1 MGFLYPNFLWALLAI
16 AIPIIIHLFYFRRF
30 RTVYFTNVR
39 FLKEVK
45 EQTSNRQKIRNL
57 LVLLSRILALAFLV
71 FAFAQPY
78 LTKKGGPKKEGNKD
92 VSIYF
97 DNSFSMSA
105 ESDDQRLIEKAR
117 NRAEEILEAYGPND
131 KIQILT
137 TDFEGRDQRLLSK
150 EDALS
155 RIKEIQPGYSVKDIS
170 KVIARQKQALG
181 SGNNNVKEIYII
193 SDFQKN
199 NVDVNTYNDSIY
211 RLNLI
216 PLSSIQNR
224 NVAIDTAWFEA
235 PVLSLNE
242 PNALIVKIRN
252 HSDVEMTDLR
262 VSLNLNSELRPG
274 GTLTIPPKTAVF
286 DTLNVTVTKTG
297 WYEAK
302 LNVTDFP
309 VEFDNDYYMTFYVK
323 EKVNLLE
330 IHGGIANRFVQ
341 AGFKNNQYFVVSNSS
356 ANQLDYSK
364 LKSYDLLVLSD
375 LNSVSSG
382 LASELKTYAENGGNV
397 LVFPG
402 KDAKLDDYNAFL
414 NTFNANQLGALDKRP
429 RMVSYINFQ
438 DFIFSDV
445 YVEKRDNLKLPST
458 KANYKI
464 TQKASAAEEVLL
476 RYRDGATFMGKYNI
490 GKGHLFLCAA
500 PLDVDYSDL
509 VQNGEI
515 FIPMM
520 YRMALSSGNI
530 RSLAYTI
537 GKDNQLESENTD
549 NSSEAVYKIKGDGG
563 EFIPEQRRLGSRL
576 SLGIN
581 NQIKRSGFYSLFL
594 KPDDIL
600 DKFAFNYDRRESLME
615 FYSLDELKKKFG
627 ESVIVLDGTY
637 ARDFK
642 NILAGEKKGTPLWKY
657 CLIFVLLFLLI
668 ETLLLRLWAEKKPA
682 PIAEIK
688 E

>member
-1 MGFLYPNFLWALLAI
+1 MGFLYPGFLWALLAI

-57 LVLLSRILALAFLV
+57 LVLLSRILTLIFLV

-78 LTKKGGPKKEGNKD
+78 LSKKGGPKKEGNKD

-117 NRAEEILEAYGPND
+117 SRIEEILEAYGPND

-150 EDALS
+150 VDALA
-155 RIKEIQPGYSVKDIS
+155 RLKEIQPGYSVRNIS
-170 KVIARQKQALG
+170 KVIARQKQALQ
-181 SGNNNVKEIYII
+181 SGVNNNKEIYIV

-199 NVDVNTYNDSIY
+199 NVDVNNYNDSIY

-216 PLSSIQNR
+216 PLSAVQSR
-224 NVAIDTAWFEA
+224 NVGIDTAWFEA

-242 PNALIVKIRN
+242 PNEMIVKIRN
-252 HSDVEMTDLR
+252 YTDVEMTNLR

-274 GTLTIPPKTAVF
+274 GMLTIPAKVAVF

-330 IHGGIANRFVQ
+330 IHGGAANKYVQ

-356 ANQLDYSK
+356 VNQLDYSK

-375 LNSVSSG
+375 LNTVSSG

-414 NTFNANQLGALDKRP
+414 NTFNVNQLGALDKRP

-445 YVEKRDNLKLPST
+445 FQDKKDNLKLPST
-458 KANYKI
+458 KGNYKI
-464 TQKASAAEEVLL
+464 MQKASAAEEVLL

-500 PLDVDYSDL
+500 PLDTDFSDL

-515 FIPMM
+515 FIPML
-520 YRMALSSGNI
+520 YRMALSSGNT
-530 RSLAYTI
+530 RSLAYFI
-537 GKDNQLESENTD
+537 GKDNQLESENKD
-549 NSSEAVYKIKGDGG
+549 NSSEAVYKIKGEGG

-576 SLGIN
+576 NLGIN
-581 NQIKRSGFYSLFL
+581 NQIKRSGFYNLFL
-594 KPDDIL
+594 KPGEVL
-600 DKFAFNYDRRESLME
+600 DKFAYNYDRRESLME
-615 FYSLDELKKKFG
+615 FYKLDELKKNFG

-642 NILAGEKKGTPLWKY
+642 NLLAGEKKGTPLWKY
-657 CLIFVLLFLLI
+657 CLIFALLFLLV
-668 ETLLLRLWAEKKPA
+668 ETLLLRLLTEKKAVVQTEP
-682 PIAEIK
+682 K
-688 E
+688 L

>member
-1 MGFLYPNFLWALLAI
+1 
-16 AIPIIIHLFYFRRF
+16 
-30 RTVYFTNVR
+30 
-39 FLKEVK
+39 
-45 EQTSNRQKIRNL
+45 
-57 LVLLSRILALAFLV
+57 V

-78 LTKKGGPKKEGNKD
+78 LSKKGGPQKEGNKD

-155 RIKEIQPGYSVKDIS
+155 RLKEIQPGYSVKNLS
-170 KVIARQKQALG
+170 KVIARQKQALQ
-181 SGNNNVKEIYII
+181 SGVNNVKEIYVI

-199 NVDVNTYNDSIY
+199 NIDINNYQDSIY

-216 PLSSIQNR
+216 PLSAIQNR
-224 NVAIDTAWFEA
+224 NVGIDTAWFEA

-242 PNALIVKIRN
+242 PNALVVKIRN
-252 HSDVEMTDLR
+252 FSDVEITNLR
-262 VSLNLNSELRPG
+262 VSLTLNSELRPG
-274 GTLTIPPKTAVF
+274 GTLTIPPRTAIL

-330 IHGGIANRFVQ
+330 IHGGTANRFVQ
-341 AGFKNNQYFVVSNSS
+341 AGFKNNQYFIVNNSS

-375 LNSVSSG
+375 LNNVSSG

-414 NTFNANQLGALDKRP
+414 NSFNANQLGALDKRP

-445 YVEKRDNLKLPST
+445 FQDKKDNLKLPST

-464 TQKASAAEEVLL
+464 AQKASAAEEVLL

-500 PLDVDYSDL
+500 PLDTDISDL

-515 FIPMM
+515 FIPML
-520 YRMALSSGNI
+520 YRMALSSGNT
-530 RSLAYTI
+530 RSLAYFI
-537 GKDNQLESENTD
+537 GKDNQLESENTN
-549 NSSEAVYKIKGDGG
+549 NSNEAVYKIKGEGG

-576 SLGIN
+576 NLGIN
-581 NQIKRSGFYSLFL
+581 NQVKRSGFYNLFL
-594 KPDDIL
+594 NPAEIL
-600 DKFAFNYDRRESLME
+600 DKFAFNYDRRESQMD
-615 FYSLDELKKKFG
+615 FYALNELKKNFG
-627 ESVIVLDGTY
+627 EAVTVLDGTY

-657 CLIFVLLFLLI
+657 CLIFALIFLLI
-668 ETLLLRLWAEKKPA
+668 ETLLLRLWNDKKAAVPSEA
-682 PIAEIK
+682 K
-688 E
+688 V

>member
-1 MGFLYPNFLWALLAI
+1 
-16 AIPIIIHLFYFRRF
+16 
-30 RTVYFTNVR
+30 
-39 FLKEVK
+39 
-45 EQTSNRQKIRNL
+45 
-57 LVLLSRILALAFLV
+57 
-71 FAFAQPY
+71 
-78 LTKKGGPKKEGNKD
+78 
-92 VSIYF
+92 
-97 DNSFSMSA
+97 MSA

-155 RIKEIQPGYSVKDIS
+155 RLKEIQPGYSVKNLS
-170 KVIARQKQALG
+170 KVIARQKQALQ
-181 SGNNNVKEIYII
+181 SGVNNVKEIYVI

-199 NVDVNTYNDSIY
+199 NIDINNYQDSIY

-216 PLSSIQNR
+216 PLSAIQNR
-224 NVAIDTAWFEA
+224 NVGIDTAWFEA

-242 PNALIVKIRN
+242 PNALVVKIRN
-252 HSDVEMTDLR
+252 FSDVEITNLR
-262 VSLNLNSELRPG
+262 VSLTLNSELRPG
-274 GTLTIPPKTAVF
+274 GTLTIPPRTAIL

-330 IHGGIANRFVQ
+330 IHGGTANRFVQ
-341 AGFKNNQYFVVSNSS
+341 AGFKNNQYFIVNNSS

-375 LNSVSSG
+375 LNNVSSG

-414 NTFNANQLGALDKRP
+414 NSFNANQLGALDKRP

-445 YVEKRDNLKLPST
+445 FQDKKDNLKLPST

-464 TQKASAAEEVLL
+464 AQKASAAEEVLL

-500 PLDVDYSDL
+500 PLDTDISDL

-515 FIPMM
+515 FIPML
-520 YRMALSSGNI
+520 YRMALSSGNT
-530 RSLAYTI
+530 RSLAYFI
-537 GKDNQLESENTD
+537 GKDNQLESENTN
-549 NSSEAVYKIKGDGG
+549 NSNEAVYKIKGEGG

-576 SLGIN
+576 NLGIN
-581 NQIKRSGFYSLFL
+581 NQVKRSGFYNLFL
-594 KPDDIL
+594 NPAEIL
-600 DKFAFNYDRRESLME
+600 DKFAFNYDRRESQMD
-615 FYSLDELKKKFG
+615 FYALNELKKNFG
-627 ESVIVLDGTY
+627 EAVTVLDGTY

-642 NILAGEKKGTPLWKY
+642 NILAGEKKGTPMWKY
-657 CLIFVLLFLLI
+657 CLIFALIFLLI
-668 ETLLLRLWAEKKPA
+668 ETLLLRLWTDKKAAVPSEA
-682 PIAEIK
+682 K
-688 E
+688 V

>member
-1 MGFLYPNFLWALLAI
+1 
-16 AIPIIIHLFYFRRF
+16 
-30 RTVYFTNVR
+30 VR

-57 LVLLSRILALAFLV
+57 LVLISRILVLAFLV

-78 LTKKGGPKKEGNKD
+78 LSKKGGPQKEGNKD

-155 RIKEIQPGYSVKDIS
+155 RLKEIQPGYSVKNLS
-170 KVIARQKQALG
+170 KVIARQKQALQ
-181 SGNNNVKEIYII
+181 SGVNNVKEIYVI

-199 NVDVNTYNDSIY
+199 NIDINNYQDSIY

-216 PLSSIQNR
+216 PLSAIQNR
-224 NVAIDTAWFEA
+224 NVGIDTAWFEA

-242 PNALIVKIRN
+242 PNALVVKIRN
-252 HSDVEMTDLR
+252 FSDVEITNLR
-262 VSLNLNSELRPG
+262 VSLTLNSELRPG
-274 GTLTIPPKTAVF
+274 GTLTIPPRTAIL

-330 IHGGIANRFVQ
+330 IHGGTANRFVQ
-341 AGFKNNQYFVVSNSS
+341 AGFKNNQYFIVNNSS

-375 LNSVSSG
+375 LNNVSSG
-382 LASELKTYAENGGNV
+382 LASELKTYAENGGNM

-414 NTFNANQLGALDKRP
+414 NSFNANQLGALDKRP

-445 YVEKRDNLKLPST
+445 FQDKKDNLKLPST

-464 TQKASAAEEVLL
+464 AQKASAAEEVLL

-500 PLDVDYSDL
+500 PLDTDISDL

-515 FIPMM
+515 FIPML
-520 YRMALSSGNI
+520 YRMALSSGNT
-530 RSLAYTI
+530 RSLAYFI
-537 GKDNQLESENTD
+537 GKDNQLESENTN
-549 NSSEAVYKIKGDGG
+549 NSNEAVYKIKGEGG

-576 SLGIN
+576 NLGIN
-581 NQIKRSGFYSLFL
+581 NQVKRSGFYNLFL
-594 KPDDIL
+594 NPAEIL
-600 DKFAFNYDRRESLME
+600 DKFAFNYDRRESQMD
-615 FYSLDELKKKFG
+615 FYALNELKKNFG
-627 ESVIVLDGTY
+627 EAVTVLDGTY

-642 NILAGEKKGTPLWKY
+642 NILAGEKKGTPMWKY
-657 CLIFVLLFLLI
+657 CLIFALIFLLI
-668 ETLLLRLWAEKKPA
+668 ETLLLRLWTDKKAAVPSEA
-682 PIAEIK
+682 K
-688 E
+688 V

>member
-1 MGFLYPNFLWALLAI
+1 MGFLYPSFLWALLAI

-57 LVLLSRILALAFLV
+57 LVLLSRIFTLIFLV

-78 LTKKGGPKKEGNKD
+78 LSKKGGPKKEGNKD

-105 ESDDQRLIEKAR
+105 ETDDQRLIEKAR
-117 NRAEEILEAYGPND
+117 SRIDEILEAYGPND

-137 TDFEGRDQRLLSK
+137 TDFEGRDQRLLNK
-150 EDALS
+150 IDALA
-155 RIKEIQPGYSVKDIS
+155 RLKEIQPGYSVRNIS
-170 KVIARQKQALG
+170 KVIARQKQALQ
-181 SGNNNVKEIYII
+181 SGVNNNKEIYIV

-199 NVDVNTYNDSIY
+199 NVDVNNYNDSIY

-216 PLSSIQNR
+216 PLSAIQSR
-224 NVAIDTAWFEA
+224 NVGIDTAWFEA

-242 PNALIVKIRN
+242 PNALVVKIRN
-252 HSDVEMTDLR
+252 YTDVEMTNLR
-262 VSLNLNSELRPG
+262 VSLNINSELRPG
-274 GTLTIPPKTAVF
+274 GTLTIPAKAAVF

-330 IHGGIANRFVQ
+330 IHGGVANKYVQ

-356 ANQLDYSK
+356 VNQLDYSK

-375 LNSVSSG
+375 LNTVSSG
-382 LASELKTYAENGGNV
+382 LASELKTYVDNGGNV

-402 KDAKLDDYNAFL
+402 KNAKLDDYNAFL
-414 NTFNANQLGALDKRP
+414 NTLNVNQLGALDKRP

-445 YVEKRDNLKLPST
+445 FQDKKDNLKLPST
-458 KANYKI
+458 KGNYKI
-464 TQKASAAEEVLL
+464 MQKASAAEEVLL

-500 PLDVDYSDL
+500 PLDTDFSDL

-515 FIPMM
+515 FIPML
-520 YRMALSSGNI
+520 YRMALSSGNT
-530 RSLAYTI
+530 RSLAYFI
-537 GKDNQLESENTD
+537 GKDNQLESENKD
-549 NSSEAVYKIKGDGG
+549 NSSEAVYKIKGEGA

-576 SLGIN
+576 NLGIN
-581 NQIKRSGFYSLFL
+581 NQIKRSGFYNLFL
-594 KPDDIL
+594 KPGEVL

-615 FYSLDELKKKFG
+615 FYSLDELKKRFG

-642 NILAGEKKGTPLWKY
+642 NLLAGEKKGTPLWKY
-657 CLIFVLLFLLI
+657 CLIFALLFLLV
-668 ETLLLRLWAEKKPA
+668 ETLLLRFLTEKKAVVQTEP
-682 PIAEIK
+682 K
-688 E
+688 L